1 MTTLLVGK
9 TGQVATAIQ
18 EIWGNDQLVVAGRD
32 LINLESKDS
41 ITSTLL
47 EIKPK
52 IIINAAAYTNVEKA
66 EEESGQAFKINS
78 EALKVIGRIALDLD
92 ALVVHYSTDYVFDGK
107 SLGLYVETDSMNPLN
122 VYGKSKM
129 EGEYNLINSGSK
141 HLIFRT
147 SWVYSS
153 FGNNFVKTVV
163 RKHLLN
169 EKMKIV
175 SDQVG
180 SPTSAIEIAIA
191 TRKAVNKFIKNKEK
205 GLSGIYHLTASG
217 HTSWYNFAL
226 QIISEL
232 SSVLDGDTL
241 LAMGIEPIKSDE
253 YSSKATRPLNSRLSN
268 LKYQNTFDHILPK
281 WDNSI
286 KPVVS
291 RIKKELGYA

>member
-1 MTTLLVGK
+1 MTTLLIGK
-9 TGQVATAIQ
+9 TGQVARATQ
-18 EIWGNDQLVVAGRD
+18 EIWGNDHLVVAGRD
-32 LINLESKDS
+32 LINLESEDS

-47 EIKPK
+47 KIKPK

-66 EEESGQAFKINS
+66 EEESGQAFRINS
-78 EALKVIGRIALDLD
+78 EALKVIGEIARDLD

-107 SLGLYVETDSMNPLN
+107 SLGFYVETDSMNPLN
-122 VYGKSKM
+122 LYGKSKM
-129 EGEYNLINSGSK
+129 EGEFNLINSGSK

-169 EKMKIV
+169 ERMKIV
-175 SDQVG
+175 SDQIG

-191 TRKAVNKFIKNKEK
+191 TRIAINKFIKNEQK

-217 HTSWYNFAL
+217 HTSWYDFAL
-226 QIISEL
+226 QILSEL
-232 SSVLDGDTL
+232 GSFLDGDIPLT
-241 LAMGIEPIKSDE
+241 MGIDPIKSVD

-268 LKYQNTFDHILPK
+268 SKYENTFDHILPK
-281 WDNSI
+281 WDISL

-291 RIKKELGYA
+291 QVNKELRYA